1 MDGAGRAA
9 DGDLL
14 TWQLARKSA
23 MSVLQ
28 VGQGFTT
35 FCTLRV
41 LPARAPLFTVSP
53 CPYNSHGGLDSK
65 LRSKVFFPL
74 WGCIGTCMRMYVRLL
89 HSLQRVG
96 SPTAIRQSVLH
107 ATCQQSECHQ
117 TLSLACDSYVR
128 PQLQATFGRL
138 RYSYLKV
145 LVQAGT
151 AEVMS
156 TRCADRLLQRT

>member
-1 MDGAGRAA
+1 MHVLGRSTDVTMDKKGGRTA

-53 CPYNSHGGLDSK
+53 CPYTTHK
-65 LRSKVFFPL
+65 A
-74 WGCIGTCMRMYVRLL
+74 
-89 HSLQRVG
+89 LQVN
-96 SPTAIRQSVLH
+96 AF
-107 ATCQQSECHQ
+107 A
-117 TLSLACDSYVR
+117 
-128 PQLQATFGRL
+128 
-138 RYSYLKV
+138 
-145 LVQAGT
+145 
-151 AEVMS
+151 
-156 TRCADRLLQRT
+156 

>member
-1 MDGAGRAA
+1 MDSEEEAGRAA

-53 CPYNSHGGLDSK
+53 CPYTTHNA
-65 LRSKVFFPL
+65 
-74 WGCIGTCMRMYVRLL
+74 
-89 HSLQRVG
+89 LQVNALARIYKG
-96 SPTAIRQSVLH
+96 NWQNVL
-107 ATCQQSECHQ
+107 
-117 TLSLACDSYVR
+117 
-128 PQLQATFGRL
+128 
-138 RYSYLKV
+138 
-145 LVQAGT
+145 
-151 AEVMS
+151 
-156 TRCADRLLQRT
+156 